1 MPKLLRLPP
10 QTGIPGSLPYAQASP
25 AAFGAVAG
33 AVEEGGAEVTRTSLA
48 LLDQQTKI
56 QQALTREDIKLNLA
70 ETMAA
75 LKDEYARRDIATR
88 GRLGSRDPNA
98 DPVDPANRPLEPSQ
112 YHGAMAQEA
121 GRLLEMYQGRLKYPE
136 SVSQFRAQAIPFLS
150 EQNIK
155 ARYEGFKL
163 QNAMLET
170 RDGLLLDQAS
180 NQAVTGGT
188 AAERNTAVSAGL
200 DLIRSGVESGRYSGE
215 QGAGKLLGFLKSID
229 RGTARRDFADDA
241 LRENIRGRLMSG
253 TYGTTLPAEE
263 QMILGRTLQ
272 QEFTARQRQQDAD
285 LDKAEQRKADI
296 FVSRVLDSYGT
307 GNPEDRMAPD
317 LVRSGL
323 QRYEGHILVGTH
335 QGLLDLVNKPELE
348 GGITNAAVFN
358 DFRLRLLAG
367 DTTVTPDSILR
378 VPADQLSAR
387 TKGDLLKM
395 YTTAAD
401 EQDISKTPF
410 YQKGRE
416 QIMVLLGG
424 VQTGMPEFLGLPI
437 LKPAER
443 ELLAKTLFAFDQ
455 TARTDK
461 YRKNPELLSELGRT
475 MALGALGQGPTPTA
489 TSPQATSGA
498 LSTTANWYREK
509 AAATSDVQLKRDLL
523 TAADAAQTA
532 ADKAAGLPPLPP
544 TMPAVTLPKFG
555 GAQAAARTAP
565 RTAPR

>member
-10 QTGIPGSLPYAQASP
+10 QAGIPSSLPYAQASP
-25 AAFGAVAG
+25 GAFGAVYG
-33 AVEEGGAEVTRTSLA
+33 AVEEAGAEVTRSSLA
-48 LLDQQTKI
+48 LIDQQTRI
-56 QQALTREDIKLNLA
+56 QAALTREDIKLNLA

-75 LKDEYARRDIATR
+75 LKDEYARREIATR
-88 GRLGSRDPNA
+88 ERLGSRDPNA
-98 DPVDPANRPLEPSQ
+98 DPADPANRPLEPSQ
-112 YHGAMAQEA
+112 YHGVMAQEA
-121 GRLLEMYQGRLKYPE
+121 GRLLQSFQQRLKYPT
-136 SVSQFRAQAIPFLS
+136 SAGQFRAQAIPFLTD
-150 EQNIK
+150 QMIK
-155 ARYEGFKL
+155 ARYKGSEL

-170 RDGLLLDQAS
+170 RAEVLLERNANEAVTASTEKGRTDALSRGLEIIYSGLAAGRYDKGGPKLLD
-180 NQAVTGGT
+180 
-188 AAERNTAVSAGL
+188 
-200 DLIRSGVESGRYSGE
+200 
-215 QGAGKLLGFLKSID
+215 FLRKID
-229 RGTARRDFADDA
+229 RGTARRDFANDD
-241 LRENIRGRLMSG
+241 LRDNIRGRLMSG

-272 QEFTARQRQQDAD
+272 NEFTTRQRQQESD
-285 LDKAEQRKADI
+285 LDKAEQRKADV

-307 GNPEDRMAPD
+307 GNPKDRMAPD

-323 QRYEGHILVGTH
+323 QRYEGHIPVGTH

-348 GGITNAAVFN
+348 GGVTNPRVFN

-367 DTTVTPDSILR
+367 DMTVTPDSILR
-378 VPADQLSAR
+378 VPPEQLSAT

-395 YTTAAD
+395 YKTAAD

-455 TARTDK
+455 TARTEK
-461 YRKNPELLSELGRT
+461 YTKNPELLSELGRT
-475 MALGALGQGPTPTA
+475 MALGALGPGPTPTA
-489 TSPQATSGA
+489 TSPQSNAGA

-523 TAADAAQTA
+523 KAADAAQAA

-544 TMPAVTLPKFG
+544 TMPPVTLPKFG
-555 GAQAAARTAP
+555 GAPAAARTAP